1 MQEYKG
7 KGGYVPGSLYLL
19 YVWTFTR
26 KYITIYLVRCDLDVL
41 HSPNTNIAA
50 TLHKHNIVQ
59 AKVSVVINKDRIVL
73 HQDVYTYTLNKWHRS
88 VAAKE
93 TTDDFLAHEPL
104 SVRFYLCM

>member
-41 HSPNTNIAA
+41 HS
-50 TLHKHNIVQ
+50 
-59 AKVSVVINKDRIVL
+59 
-73 HQDVYTYTLNKWHRS
+73 
-88 VAAKE
+88 
-93 TTDDFLAHEPL
+93 
-104 SVRFYLCM
+104 